1 MNTLYKLFIIF
12 CFTIFFHAHAFS
24 QTTYYWVG
32 GSTGNINAGSN
43 WSSTSGGVA
52 GSGTIT
58 FASSDVLIFDTNSV
72 SSITVTNN
80 GGNPTN
86 IGKLQISGSRTVQI
100 QNPSGGTTGLTI
112 NSATSDALIIGSG
125 STLINHGIS
134 STYTHTITLANS
146 SGLTA
151 DISGTLR
158 NNNNNTY
165 FIKNTNATIIFRDGG
180 TYHHNR
186 SLLGTSNTSIPI
198 STWEDGSSCIWS
210 GDFGNFQASMQ
221 QDFYNLTIS
230 CENGINA
237 YSMNSNQPTN
247 VRGTFTINS
256 TGSSGS
262 LVLGHNQT
270 LNVNNFII
278 NGGIFYVNNSSTTDG
293 AIINVNGDFT
303 INGGNFFGS
312 TQSARISTLNIEG
325 SLIRNGGNFY
335 AYNGTTAGAGYLAIN
350 FSNSSGLNRNSI
362 LKLQSSLDRLYCKW
376 NITVNSG
383 RTITLDSDIPIGTTN
398 HSTNNRNMTFTV
410 NDGAVLTTGNYVIQ
424 NGSGT
429 YYSGNEP
436 RFSLNS
442 GGTLIT
448 ANTNGI
454 TSSGASGSI
463 QVTGTRTFNTAA
475 NYTYNGSSSQNT
487 GSGLPATVNNLT
499 INNTH
504 ANGVSLSNSTTVN
517 GTLTLTQGLLT
528 LGSNHLTLSA
538 TSSIAGSPSAN
549 NMIVPTSSGELRKV
563 FTSNS
568 SFTFPVGDNSGTAE
582 YSPVNLNFT
591 SGSYSSAY
599 AAVRLSN
606 SKHPNN
612 NSANHYINRYWIV
625 NTSGITSPECTATF
639 YYTDGGIVGTESNLF
654 GGRRLASE
662 WNCLDAVNTAN
673 NSFSKSINAFGD
685 FTAGER
691 NEMKCCESPTD
702 GGIIAEN
709 QDLCSTDIIAE
720 LTNSTAASGN
730 EGTLEYKWQLS
741 TTSDSGPW
749 SDIAESNS
757 ESFTPASLTQTTWF
771 RRLARV
777 DCKDDWSEAVF
788 SNVLTLTY
796 NIAPTAPTS
805 ISGENSVC
813 NEGST
818 SLTANGGSDGDG
830 AVFQWGTG
838 TTIGE
843 NIIIGE
849 TANSYTTPAL
859 TENTSYW
866 VRRIGNSAN
875 CTNPTNGVSIS
886 ITVTS
891 APAAPTATKSPN
903 VATVCEGQILTL
915 ADVTDNGGGTGNCE
929 IEYRHSTDNGATWSD
944 WSDVA
949 SSFAAVAGEN
959 NLIEI
964 RKTCDGNNCGSSTAS
979 QYAWAVTTAP
989 SAPTATK
996 SPNVATVCEGQTLTL
1011 ADVTDNGGGT
1021 GNCEIEY
1028 RHSTDNGATWSA
1040 WSDVASSFAA
1050 VAGENNLIEIRKTC
1064 DGNNCGSS
1072 TASQYAWA
1080 VTTAPSPPTAT
1091 KSPNVATVC
1100 EGQILTLA
1108 DVTDNGGGTGNCEIE
1123 YRHSTDNGATWSA
1136 WSNVASNFAAVA
1148 GNDNL
1153 IEIRKTCDGDGCNTS
1168 STASQYAWA
1177 VTSAPSAPTAT
1188 KSPDVATV
1196 CEGQILTLADVTDNG
1211 GGTGNC
1217 EIEYRHSTDNGATW
1231 SAWSNVASNFA
1242 AVAGNDNLIEIRK
1255 TCDGNNCGS
1264 STASQY
1270 SWAVTSAPSAP
1281 TATKS
1286 PNVTTVCEGQILTL
1300 ADVTDNGGGTGTCE
1314 IEYRHSTDNGA
1325 NWSTWSDVASSF
1337 AAVTGDD
1344 NLIEIRKT
1352 CDGDGCNTS
1361 STASQYAWAV
1371 TSAPSAPTAT
1381 KSPDVATVCEG
1392 QILTLADVTDNGG
1405 GTGNCEIEYRH
1416 STDNGATWSA
1426 WSNVASNFAAVAG
1439 NDNLIEIRKT
1449 CDGNNCGSSTASQY
1463 SWAVT
1468 SAPSA
1473 PTATKSPNVTTVCE
1487 GQILTLADVTDNGGG
1502 TGTCEIEYRH
1512 STDNGANWSTW
1523 SDVASSFAAVAGDDN
1538 LIEIRKTCDGDNC
1551 GSSTASQYS
1560 WSVTTAPSAPTAT
1573 KSPNV
1578 ATVCE
1583 GQVLTL
1589 ADVTDNG
1596 GGTGSCEIEYRHST
1610 DNGATW
1616 SAWSDVASSFAAVAG
1631 ENNLIEIR
1639 KTCDGDNCGS
1649 STASQY
1655 SWAVDPVS
1663 EILTQPISGDVCR
1676 GGNYSLIFDVTGIN
1690 LNYQWEISNDNII
1703 WNNIDGET
1711 NAELSLTN
1719 IQSTAYYRCNVSYSV
1734 PSQCS
1739 GFTSNIASVVVNYPV
1754 PLVINALPEMVCNGG
1769 SANIEVS
1776 FPPIFVASSF
1786 EWQDST
1792 STSGVWQTMVGENS
1806 QVLNTGALSEDSY
1819 IRCIVSWSAPS
1830 GCNSDTTEIQKIE
1843 IRPDIT
1849 IIENPSS
1856 TEICEGGNHTMTV
1869 VAQDG
1874 IAPLFYRW
1882 ESSSDETTWN
1892 TISGA
1897 VNNQYTTPALNQTTY
1912 YRCIVFTPVSGCDN
1926 AISTTATVTVQPA
1939 VQFTLQPADT
1949 SYLCN
1954 GGEITLTTTASGG
1967 IGSIS
1972 YQWQKLNGTNWE
1984 NIAGQTNNNL
1994 TINTITENSQYRN
2007 LAWGNTG
2014 NNCDTA
2020 ISNIAYVMYQED
2032 IEITIVPDSSFVCDQ
2047 GEVVLTVQV
2056 PNGSIPLSYQ
2066 WQTYDGLDWNDVIGE
2081 NSETISIT
2089 NIDNDYIYRCIIEWN
2104 AQSQCNQSIS
2114 NEAYIFKIE
2123 QEEIVANSIPSVIQ
2137 ICDEGIF
2144 SVECVVGPNI
2154 SIQSYQWQ
2162 YSANNTDWIDI
2173 SGANNAIY
2181 STDTLS
2187 ESAYFRAIVTP
2198 VSSTNCFSIASE
2210 STHVEIL
2217 PEIIQTNIT
2226 SDQTICQNASINLE
2240 ITTGGGVAPM
2250 QYQWQTSNDN
2260 ISWNDISGAQ
2270 NSTYNANNIINLTY
2284 FRCIVKSSASG
2295 CDSLISTVI
2304 QINIGSPINIDS
2316 HPENRNICTGG
2327 NSSISVSA
2335 SGGIGNLEYQWQ
2347 VSTNQIDWSDLVGE
2361 NNSTFNI
2368 TNAVQGTFYYR
2379 CIIGDDATNACP
2391 ADTSNIST
2399 MEVVDFPIVNIT
2411 PTLSSICEGGQLN
2424 IETNNNS
2431 GFTIQSYQWQSS
2443 IDSTNWLN
2451 ITDEISFDYT
2461 TSSLSQTHW
2470 YRVELSWDASHSCN
2484 NSQSEISKIYIVDD
2498 VQITTQPAPANHSLC
2513 IGEAEQISIVVEG
2526 GINLSYQWQ
2535 VSNDLLSWN
2544 DIIGEESAQLDIPTS
2559 IAGTYY
2565 YRCIVNSNGI
2575 GCTPSTT
2582 SDYVT
2587 RIINP
2592 DIEITT
2598 QPTAQTICTGG
2609 TANLNIE
2616 HSVGNGNPFS
2626 YSWEISDNGIDGWT
2640 EVGTTQNYTT
2650 DVLTATKYYRCTIS
2664 QDANSCGSITSNVVS
2679 IQVVPDPS
2687 IVQQPTA
2694 NVSLCQQEDQALSV
2708 QISDGTGTITYQ
2720 WQSSSTSGSGFANID
2735 TSTNA
2740 TFYPSTENVGTTY
2753 YRCIINISGN
2763 GCTSPLTSDESEFTV
2778 NGKVFITQQP
2788 LSQAIC
2794 IPHTL
2799 NLSVESSD
2807 GNGDTKHYQWEY
2819 SHNSTVWS
2827 NIGTDSPNL
2836 SIDTLST
2843 NAYFRVT
2850 ITQDNNICGDAVSNI
2865 STISVFDDFIIDAI
2879 SSSPAYTCE
2888 NNPIFLAV
2896 LIDGGT
2902 GLNYQWKISDTWD
2915 GTFENVTEGTGGT
2928 SNIYFPPV
2936 DSPYEAWFKCEI
2948 SSTAGG
2954 CDTKLTDTI
2963 NLIVI
2968 PDFHIDT
2975 QPEGATICSSGDHS
2989 MNITISGGS
2998 DGDEHTFQWLISTD
3012 GINYSVIPGA
3022 YEDNYTATNITQ
3034 TTWFKAVAYQS
3045 VTVASCGH
3053 DTSQVALVTVVADPA
3068 IASQTS
3074 GPISTCINDPQNL
3087 NISISGG
3094 VDIFYQ
3100 WQVSDSENG
3109 TYENVS
3115 SGSGGTTAN
3124 YLPPTNSAGTY
3135 WYQCIV
3141 SINGEG
3147 CNPSTIEGNKIE
3159 YIVQPDFIIEQQPSG
3174 EIICADGSATLTV
3187 VVSAGN
3193 GENINYQWQESD
3205 DNVSF
3210 SPISGANNNTL
3221 NALGTNGSKYYRC
3234 VINQDLSLCPTK
3246 TSNSAFVEVYPALQ
3260 ITTQPN
3266 AEYNV
3271 CDGSNTPISIS
3282 ISGGYNNSF
3291 QWQESDN
3298 NIDFA
3303 DIIGANSSSYTPPAM
3318 PLGTTKYYRCIV
3330 SSTASS
3336 GCDDIISNTATYNV
3350 QEGPEITAQP
3360 SNATVCSGSNHQLS
3374 ITATISSG
3382 TLTYQ
3387 WQIST
3392 TGCGGSFS
3400 NISGANESTYDAT
3413 NISQTSYYRCIVGVE
3428 NLVCNTISD
3437 CATITIETIPNITQ
3451 QPQSSSI
3458 CLGETENISISTSGG
3473 SNVSYQWQ
3481 ISDNNCSGTWNN
3493 LTDSTNLNISITPS
3507 TTSHYR
3513 VAINYG
3519 SENTCTRFSNC
3530 AIITVSEAGQA
3541 PTVTKFPNVD
3551 FVCAEVSLTVMVEN
3565 CTDDNYITEYKL
3577 PGSDTWVEDW
3587 AFQTDIYGTAYMR
3600 ARCVGGSGNCPSEWA
3615 EVSWEI
3621 VETAPSPSIA
3631 RTPDIDDICANAL
3644 VSATTVSGITTSTS
3658 WQRSTN
3664 GGTSWSAYTPTNQI
3678 STSNVG
3684 DTILQIRGKYL
3695 QDPSTGCLETGWSS
3709 VNWNVHALPQAANLT
3724 PTPNADGT
3732 CLNTEVEASIGAGN
3746 GGINGLDET
3755 NYSIDAGNTWS
3766 AYVSDLQIPANV
3778 TGSNQIIIQSIRTSD
3793 GYGCTNDT
3801 ITKRWNVYNLPVL
3814 TDFNIGCPTY
3824 DYNKVELLP
3833 SGSSGTITNYHQHSP
3848 INTTQAS
3855 SIMTIPFAPSGYA
3868 ITTGKFTVT
3877 DNYGCKSDTLSINV
3891 RRPWGYTTTTASGT
3905 CFLLGNDQW
3914 AYVTR
3919 ADHSVLIG
3927 IHDQNQIIGLTA
3939 ADVYVDA
3946 ATNFYEN
3953 TWYLKRHYVINTNTN
3968 PINPVQVRLYFTT
3981 GEFEELQTLSTTNAN
3996 NQDDVHSMNNLKVTK
4011 YDGPF
4016 VDGSYANNDF
4026 GNPSYFSVLTP
4037 HSHGFD
4043 SQFSINQVLS
4053 YVDIN
4058 VGSFSEFWIHG
4069 GTSTESWLPV
4079 ELLAF
4084 DAYCQ
4089 KPYTIFKWATASETN
4104 NHFFTLQESIDGV
4117 QYYNIDTIIGA
4128 GNSNQLNVYE
4138 LSHKN
4143 TNNNAYYRLTQT
4155 DFDGKQSIFA
4165 PINVSCSGSQILEI
4179 FPNPFKDF
4187 VTIKGEIASEMLLE
4201 LYSGIQKVDAKT
4213 IEFEGEYK
4221 YDLSNLKPGIY
4232 MLRVTSNNNTTNF
4245 KLIKN

>member
-1 MNTLYKLFIIF
+1 MNLQYRTSILLSIILFW
-12 CFTIFFHAHAFS
+12 FFQGYS

-32 GSTGNINAGSN
+32 GASGNINAGSN
-43 WSSTSGGVA
+43 WSNTSGGTA

-58 FASSDVLIFDTNSV
+58 FTSSDILIFDTNSV

-80 GGNPTN
+80 AGNPAN
-86 IGKLQISGSRTVQI
+86 VGKLQITGSRTVQI

-112 NSATSDALIIGSG
+112 NSASNDALIIGSG

-134 STYTHTITLANS
+134 PNFHTMTLANN

-151 DISGTLR
+151 DISGTLK
-158 NNNNNTY
+158 NNSNSTY
-165 FIKNTNATIIFRDGG
+165 FIKNTNATVIFRNGA

-186 SLLGTSNTSIPI
+186 SLLAASNSSIPI
-198 STWEDGSSCIWS
+198 STWEDGSTCIWS
-210 GDFGNFQASMQ
+210 GDFGNFQPSMQ

-230 CENGINA
+230 CENGI
-237 YSMNSNQPTN
+237 SGTSINSNQPTD

-256 TGSSGS
+256 TGSTGS
-262 LVLGHNQT
+262 IALGHNQT

-278 NGGIFYVNNSSTTDG
+278 NGGIFYVNNSSSADG

-303 INGGNFFGS
+303 INGGNFIGS
-312 TQSARISTLNIEG
+312 TQSARVSTLNIEG

-335 AYNGTTAGAGYLAIN
+335 AYNSSTAGSGYLAIN
-350 FSNSSGLNRNSI
+350 FSNTTSQNNSST
-362 LKLQSSLDRLYCKW
+362 LKLQSSLDRYYCKW

-398 HSTNNRNMTFTV
+398 HSSSNKNMTFTV
-410 NDGAVLTTGNYVIQ
+410 NDGAVLTTGNYIIQ

-429 YYSGNEP
+429 YNSGNEP
-436 RFSLNS
+436 RFTLNS

-463 QVTGTRTFNTAA
+463 QVTGTRTFNTDA

-487 GSGLPATVNNLT
+487 GSGLPTTVNHLT

-538 TSSIAGSPSAN
+538 TSSVAGSPSAN
-549 NMIVPTSSGELRKV
+549 NMIVPTSTGELRKV

-582 YSPVNLNFT
+582 HSPVNLNFT

-599 AAVRLSN
+599 ASVRLNN

-612 NSANHYINRYWIV
+612 NSANHYINRYWII

-639 YYTDGGIVGTESNLF
+639 YYTDGDIVGTESNLF
-654 GGRRLASE
+654 GGRRLASD

-673 NSFSKSINAFGD
+673 NSFSKSILEFGD

-702 GGIIAEN
+702 GGSITEN

-720 LTNSTAASGN
+720 LTNTTAASGH
-730 EGTLEYKWQLS
+730 EGTLEYKWQFS

-749 SDIAESNS
+749 SDISESNS
-757 ESFTPASLTQTTWF
+757 ESYTPTSITQTSWF

-777 DCKDDWSEAVF
+777 DCKDDWNEAVF
-788 SNVLTLTY
+788 SNVITLTY
-796 NIAPTAPTS
+796 NIAPTSPTS

-813 NEGST
+813 NGGST
-818 SLTANGGSDGDG
+818 NLTANGGSDGDG
-830 AVFQWGTG
+830 AVFQWGMG

-843 NIIIGE
+843 NIIVGE
-849 TANSYTTPAL
+849 TTHSYSTPAL
-859 TENTSYW
+859 TENTSFW
-866 VRRIGNSAN
+866 VRRIGNSTN
-875 CTNPTNGVSIS
+875 CTSPTAGFSIN

-891 APAAPTATKSPN
+891 
-903 VATVCEGQILTL
+903 
-915 ADVTDNGGGTGNCE
+915 
-929 IEYRHSTDNGATWSD
+929 
-944 WSDVA
+944 
-949 SSFAAVAGEN
+949 
-959 NLIEI
+959 
-964 RKTCDGNNCGSSTAS
+964 
-979 QYAWAVTTAP
+979 
-989 SAPTATK
+989 
-996 SPNVATVCEGQTLTL
+996 
-1011 ADVTDNGGGT
+1011 
-1021 GNCEIEY
+1021 
-1028 RHSTDNGATWSA
+1028 
-1040 WSDVASSFAA
+1040 
-1050 VAGENNLIEIRKTC
+1050 
-1064 DGNNCGSS
+1064 
-1072 TASQYAWA
+1072 
-1080 VTTAPSPPTAT
+1080 APSPPTAT

-1100 EGQILTLA
+1100 EGQILTLT
-1108 DVTDNGGGTGNCEIE
+1108 DVTDNGGGTGDCEIE

-1136 WSNVASNFAAVA
+1136 WSDVASN
-1148 GNDNL
+1148 
-1153 IEIRKTCDGDGCNTS
+1153 
-1168 STASQYAWA
+1168 
-1177 VTSAPSAPTAT
+1177 
-1188 KSPDVATV
+1188 
-1196 CEGQILTLADVTDNG
+1196 
-1211 GGTGNC
+1211 
-1217 EIEYRHSTDNGATW
+1217 
-1231 SAWSNVASNFA
+1231 
-1242 AVAGNDNLIEIRK
+1242 
-1255 TCDGNNCGS
+1255 
-1264 STASQY
+1264 
-1270 SWAVTSAPSAP
+1270 
-1281 TATKS
+1281 
-1286 PNVTTVCEGQILTL
+1286 
-1300 ADVTDNGGGTGTCE
+1300 
-1314 IEYRHSTDNGA
+1314 
-1325 NWSTWSDVASSF
+1325 
-1337 AAVTGDD
+1337 
-1344 NLIEIRKT
+1344 
-1352 CDGDGCNTS
+1352 
-1361 STASQYAWAV
+1361 
-1371 TSAPSAPTAT
+1371 
-1381 KSPDVATVCEG
+1381 
-1392 QILTLADVTDNGG
+1392 
-1405 GTGNCEIEYRH
+1405 
-1416 STDNGATWSA
+1416 
-1426 WSNVASNFAAVAG
+1426 
-1439 NDNLIEIRKT
+1439 
-1449 CDGNNCGSSTASQY
+1449 
-1463 SWAVT
+1463 
-1468 SAPSA
+1468 
-1473 PTATKSPNVTTVCE
+1473 
-1487 GQILTLADVTDNGGG
+1487 
-1502 TGTCEIEYRH
+1502 
-1512 STDNGANWSTW
+1512 
-1523 SDVASSFAAVAGDDN
+1523 FAAVAGDDN

-1560 WSVTTAPSAPTAT
+1560 WTVISAPSSPTAT

-1583 GQVLTL
+1583 GQMLTL
-1589 ADVTDNG
+1589 TGVTDNG
-1596 GGTGSCEIEYRHST
+1596 GGTGDCEIEYRHST

-1631 ENNLIEIR
+1631 DDNLIEIR
-1639 KTCDGDNCGS
+1639 KTCDGDGCNTS

-1655 SWAVDPVS
+1655 GWAVDPAAV
-1663 EILTQPISGDVCR
+1663 IQNQPISGDVCR
-1676 GGNYSLIFDVTGIN
+1676 GGNYSLIFDVNGIN
-1690 LNYQWEISNDNII
+1690 LAYQWEISYDNSI
-1703 WNNIDGET
+1703 WNNMDGET
-1711 NAELSLTN
+1711 DAELSLTN

-1734 PSQCS
+1734 PSECN
-1739 GFTSNIASVVVNYPV
+1739 GFTSNMASVVVNHPV
-1754 PLVINALPEMVCNGG
+1754 PLVINAIPEMVCDGG

-1776 FPPIFVASSF
+1776 YPPIFVASSF

-1792 STSGVWQTMVGENS
+1792 STSGVWQTIVGENS

-1819 IRCIVSWSAPS
+1819 YRCIVSWSAPS

-1843 IRPDIT
+1843 IRPDIS
-1849 IIENPSS
+1849 INDNPSS
-1856 TEICEGGNHTMTV
+1856 TEICAGGNHTMTV
-1869 VAQDG
+1869 VAEDG

-1882 ESSSDETTWN
+1882 ESSSDEITWN
-1892 TISGA
+1892 IITGA

-1912 YRCIVFTPVSGCDN
+1912 YRCIVYTPVSGCDN
-1926 AISTTATVTVQPA
+1926 AISTTAKVTVQPS

-1972 YQWQKLNGTNWE
+1972 YQWQKHNGTNWE

-1994 TINTITENSQYRN
+1994 LINTITENSQYRN

-2032 IEITIVPDSSFVCDQ
+2032 LEITIEPDSTFVCDQ

-2056 PNGSIPLSYQ
+2056 PNGSTPLSYQ

-2123 QEEIVANSIPSVIQ
+2123 QEDIAANSIPSVIQ

-2144 SVECVVGPNI
+2144 SVECVVEPNI
-2154 SIQSYQWQ
+2154 TIQSYQWQ
-2162 YSANNTDWIDI
+2162 YSINNTDWFDI
-2173 SGANNAIY
+2173 SDANNTVY

-2198 VSSTNCFSIASE
+2198 SNSANCLSIASE

-2226 SDQTICQNASINLE
+2226 SDQTICYNASINLE
-2240 ITTGGGVAPM
+2240 ITTNGGVAPL
-2250 QYQWQTSNDN
+2250 QYQWQFSDDN

-2270 NSTYNANNIINLTY
+2270 NSNYNANNITNLSY

-2295 CDSLISTVI
+2295 CDSLISTSI
-2304 QINIGSPINIDS
+2304 QINIGSPISIDS
-2316 HPENRNICTGG
+2316 QPENRNICTGG

-2361 NNSTFNI
+2361 NNSTFNV
-2368 TNAVQGTFYYR
+2368 TNAVQGIFYYR

-2399 MEVVDFPIVNIT
+2399 MEVVDFPIVNMT
-2411 PTLSSICEGGQLN
+2411 PTLSSICDGGQLN

-2431 GFTIQSYQWQSS
+2431 GFTIQSYQWQSTT
-2443 IDSTNWLN
+2443 DSTNWLN
-2451 ITDEISFDYT
+2451 ITDEISFEYT

-2484 NSQSEISKIYIVDD
+2484 NSYSEISKIYIIDD
-2498 VQITTQPAPANHSLC
+2498 VQITTQPAPASHSLC
-2513 IGEAEQISIVVEG
+2513 IGDTEQINIVANG
-2526 GINLSYQWQ
+2526 GINISYQWQ
-2535 VSNDLLSWN
+2535 VSDDLLSWN
-2544 DIIGEESAQLDIPTS
+2544 DIIGEESAQFNIPTS
-2559 IAGTYY
+2559 TAGTYY
-2565 YRCIVNSNGI
+2565 YRCVVSSNGV

-2582 SDYVT
+2582 SNYVT

-2626 YSWEISDNGIDGWT
+2626 YSWEISDNGIDGWA

-2650 DVLTATKYYRCTIS
+2650 DVLTATKYYRCIIS

-2679 IQVVPDPS
+2679 IQIVPDPS
-2687 IVQQPTA
+2687 IIQQPTA
-2694 NVSLCQQEDQALSV
+2694 NVSICQQEDQALSV
-2708 QISDGTGTITYQ
+2708 QISDGTGTISYQ

-2735 TSTNA
+2735 TATNA

-2788 LSQAIC
+2788 ISQAIC

-2850 ITQDNNICGDAVSNI
+2850 ITQDNNICGDAVSNVA
-2865 STISVFDDFIIDAI
+2865 TISIFDDFIIDAI

-2902 GLNYQWKISDTWD
+2902 GLSYQWKKSDSWD
-2915 GTFENVTEGTGGT
+2915 GTYEDVTEGTGGT
-2928 SNIYFPPV
+2928 TNMYFPPV

-2975 QPEGATICSSGDHS
+2975 QPDGATICSGGDHS
-2989 MNITISGGS
+2989 MNVTISGGS
-2998 DGDEHTFQWLISTD
+2998 DGDEHTYQWLISTN

-3022 YEDNYTATNITQ
+3022 NEDNYIATNITQ

-3074 GPISTCINDPQNL
+3074 GSISTCINDPQNL

-3147 CNPSTIEGNKIE
+3147 CNPSTIEGSKIE

-3174 EIICADGSATLTV
+3174 DIICTDGSATLTV

-3210 SPISGANNNTL
+3210 SSISGANNNTF

-3246 TSNSAFVEVYPALQ
+3246 TSNSAFVEVFPALQ

-3271 CDGSNTPISIS
+3271 CDGSNTPINIS

-3350 QEGPEITAQP
+3350 QEGPEITVQA

-3382 TLTYQ
+3382 NLTYQ

-3458 CLGETENISISTSGG
+3458 CLGETKTISISTSGG

-3481 ISDNNCSGTWNN
+3481 ISDNNCSGTWSD

-3551 FVCAEVSLTVMVEN
+3551 FVCAEVSLTVLVEN

-3600 ARCVGGSGNCPSEWA
+3600 ARCVGGSGNCPSDWA

-3621 VETAPSPSIA
+3621 VETAPPPSIA
-3631 RTPDIDDICANAL
+3631 RTPDLDNICANAL
-3644 VSATTVSGITTSTS
+3644 VNATTVSGITSSTS

-3678 STSNVG
+3678 STSNIG

-3695 QDPSTGCLETGWSS
+3695 QNPSTGCLETGWST
-3709 VNWNVHALPQAANLT
+3709 VNWNVHAQPQAASLT

-3732 CLNTEVEASIGAGN
+3732 CLNTEVEASIGTGN

-3766 AYVSDLQIPANV
+3766 AYISDLQIPANV
-3778 TGSNQIIIQSIRTSD
+3778 VGSNQIIIQSIRTSD
-3793 GYGCTNDT
+3793 GYGCENDT
-3801 ITKRWNVYNLPVL
+3801 VTKNWNVYSLPIL
-3814 TDFNIGCPTY
+3814 TDFNMGCPTY
-3824 DYNKVELLP
+3824 EYNKVELLP
-3833 SGSSGTITNYHQHSP
+3833 NGSSGNITEYHQHSP
-3848 INTTQAS
+3848 VNSTQANG
-3855 SIMTIPFAPSGYA
+3855 IMTIPFAPSGYA

-3953 TWYLKRHYVINTNTN
+3953 TWYLKRHYVINTNTT

-3981 GEFEELQTLSTTNAN
+3981 AEFEELQMMSTTNAN
-3996 NQDDVHSMNNLKVTK
+3996 NQDDVHSMNSLKVTK
-4011 YDGPF
+4011 YDGTL

-4026 GNPSYFSVLTP
+4026 GNPSYFSVLNP

-4058 VGSFSEFWIHG
+4058 VGSFSEFWVHG

-4117 QYYNIDTIIGA
+4117 QYYNVDTIIGA

-4138 LSHKN
+4138 LSRRN

-4165 PINVSCSGSQILEI
+4165 PINVNCSGSQILEI
-4179 FPNPFKDF
+4179 FPNPFKEF
-4187 VTIKGEIASEMLLE
+4187 VTIKGENASEMLLE

-4213 IEFEGEYK
+4213 IEFGGEYK
-4221 YDLSNLKPGIY
+4221 YELSNLKPGIY
-4232 MLRVTSNNNTTNF
+4232 LLRVTSNNLTTNF